1 MVDPSFF
8 FVGTLSKDFFSFDL
22 DFLIAETGRDFTGVS
37 PTRIEGIVYKGA
49 LRSIEEGF
57 EVEMSGREVELDS
70 EIIIN
75 SNKQTEQPSKGSIL
89 RDAEGNLFKVFD
101 TMGEDFGSVLR
112 LRVVSKYA
120 SES

>member
-1 MVDPSFF
+1 M
-8 FVGTLSKDFFSFDL
+8 GTLNKEFFSFDL
-22 DFLIAETGRDFTGVS
+22 DFLISETGKIFEGVS
-37 PTRIEGIVYKGA
+37 PSRIQGIQYSGA
-49 LRSIEEGF
+49 LRTIEEGF

-75 SNKQTEQPSKGSIL
+75 RSHHSEIPSKGSIL
-89 RDAEGNLFKVFD
+89 KDPDNNLFKVFD
-101 TMGEDFGSVLR
+101 TTGEDYGSVVR